1 MMDALTPRE
10 EEYFKILSEVNP
22 SPEMRRIIEETKRDL
37 QHGGDNVV
45 RGLTRIK
52 GFQAEN

>member
-1 MMDALTPRE
+1 MDALTPRE

-22 SPEMRRIIEETKRDL
+22 SPEMRRIIEDAKRDL
-37 QHGGDNVV
+37 QHGDNVV
-45 RGLTRIK
+45 RGLTRVK

>member
-22 SPEMRRIIEETKRDL
+22 SPEMRRIIEETKRDRR
-37 QHGGDNVV
+37 HSNDNVV
-45 RGLTRIK
+45 RGLTPFK
-52 GFQAEN
+52 GFQREE